1 VGTTAVHVNGQF
13 TEASETGSSCLNT
26 KLGYRQTEC
35 ERLVAP
41 SSAASDVFIRKT
53 PNARALLLP
62 TAALLCATIL
72 NGCGGSASTAS
83 PSAPPATPP
92 SDPSS
97 ASATSEAPIIDPIP
111 DLSNSPDARDVV
123 YPLQTHAANY
133 GTIVATVVVSNPA
146 VAEAKITSNPLSL
159 VITPFSR
166 GVTQLT
172 VKATAGAHTF
182 EQTLKFTVGEVAKT
196 LTLTA
201 ASPAEMALVL
211 TNDSD
216 RQVDFAFEHNGFPA
230 FQSRQEIV
238 DFVKAMPES
247 YVGEPFERKLWRF
260 LVDNTFHWAPVSP
273 LAFVGDPWVEIN
285 SLGWGYC
292 GEVAAAYVLIARE
305 AGYAARVWGLSG
317 HVVSEISIGSRWE
330 MYDADLV
337 AYYYDRDNQLAGVE
351 ELAADPSLITNPI
364 NPLHPTW
371 LGYGPYSQVV
381 ADIYSSTADNWIDEG
396 VFLPTTTSPPAR
408 VWVPAHATLTYPGIW
423 TVPPI
428 GLDGTTSIPV
438 AYYKQARLD
447 LPAGW
452 TGHLALPWMPW
463 DIQGV
468 GHVVIGG
475 TTYTAGSD
483 ALRAALQQSTSM
495 VTEIWVADSS
505 ALSVIMMVNA
515 LRYTLDAENTVKLNG
530 VDVWAISGGTTS
542 LPAANQVMPVSVLLP
557 GQLKGPI
564 S

>member
-1 VGTTAVHVNGQF
+1 VHGNGQF
-13 TEASETGSSCLNT
+13 TEAGETGGSCLNT

-35 ERLVAP
+35 ERLVAL
-41 SSAASDVFIRKT
+41 SAAASDVSVRKA
-53 PNARALLLP
+53 PSARTLLLS
-62 TAALLCATIL
+62 TAALLFATIL
-72 NGCGGSASTAS
+72 GGCGGSASTATS
-83 PSAPPATPP
+83 SAPSSTPP
-92 SDPSS
+92 ADPSS
-97 ASATSEAPIIDPIP
+97 ASATDTAPIIDPIP
-111 DLSNSPDARDVV
+111 DLSNSPAARDVV

-133 GTIVATVVVSNPA
+133 GTIVATVIVTNPA
-146 VAEAKITSNPLSL
+146 VAVAKITSNPLSL
-159 VITPFSR
+159 VITPITR

-172 VKATAGAHTF
+172 VKAAAGARTF
-182 EQTLKFTVGEVAKT
+182 EQTLKFTVGEVART

-230 FQSRQEIV
+230 FQSRKEIV
-238 DFVKAMPES
+238 DFVKSMPES
-247 YVGEPFERKLWRF
+247 YAGEPFERKLWRF

-273 LAFVGDPWVEIN
+273 LPFVGDPWVEIN

-305 AGYAARVWGLSG
+305 AGYSARVWGLTG
-317 HVVSEISIGSRWE
+317 HVVSEISIGNRWE

-371 LGYGPYSQVV
+371 QGYGPYSQVV
-381 ADIYSSTADNWIDEG
+381 ADIYSSTVDNWVDEG
-396 VFLPTTTSPPAR
+396 VFLPATTSPPAR
-408 VWVPAHATLTYPGIW
+408 VWMPAHATLTYPGIW
-423 TVPPI
+423 TAPPL
-428 GLDGTTSIPV
+428 GYSDTTRIPV

-452 TGHLALPWMPW
+452 TGRLALPWMPW
-463 DIQGV
+463 DVQGT
-468 GHVVIGG
+468 GHVVVGG
-475 TTYTAGSD
+475 TTYTAGSE
-483 ALRAALQQSTSM
+483 ALRTALQQSTSM
-495 VTEIWVADSS
+495 ITEIWVVDSS
-505 ALSVIMMVNA
+505 ALSVILMVNA
-515 LRYTLDAENTVKLNG
+515 LRYTLDAENTVRLNG